1 MDAWL
6 GAANCDPVST
16 LVLDYRKARSGTQ
29 EARPALPASG
39 ASNLHSPMRY
49 GAAMSN
55 VTAPLL
61 LLVDGH
67 SVAFRAYYAIPD
79 TVRFATGEPA
89 HSFYGFLNILVRV
102 LQDRAPTH
110 VAVTL
115 DLGEPFRTALFP
127 AYKSSRSAGPEDLEP
142 QVARLRTLL
151 AQLGVPVFE
160 RQGFEA
166 DDLLATLTRQ
176 GQARGCNVDVLSGD
190 FDVLQLV
197 APGVRIVTPGKTF
210 AEPVVYD
217 EAAVVGRYGVPPTKL
232 RDWKALVGDASD
244 EIPGVPGIG
253 KKTATELLQ
262 RYDSLDAIYTHLDH
276 VVNTRARNALAE
288 GRESAELSRMLVTLR
303 TDAPVTLDLEAARFP
318 SFAPATAKHAI
329 QDLGF
334 RSLAD
339 RVARLAEPVR

>member
-1 MDAWL
+1 
-6 GAANCDPVST
+6 
-16 LVLDYRKARSGTQ
+16 
-29 EARPALPASG
+29 
-39 ASNLHSPMRY
+39 
-49 GAAMSN
+49 MSN

-61 LLVDGH
+61 MLVDGH

-89 HSFYGFLNILVRV
+89 HSFYGFMNILVRV
-102 LQDRAPTH
+102 VQDRQPTH
-110 VAVTL
+110 VAVTF

-127 AYKSSRSAGPEDLEP
+127 AYKASRTAGPEDLEP

-151 AQLGVPVFE
+151 ARLGVPVFE
-160 RQGFEA
+160 RDGFEA

-176 GQARGCNVDVLSGD
+176 GQAHGCNVDVLSGD

-217 EAAVVGRYGVPPTKL
+217 EAAVVARYGVPPTKI

-244 EIPGVPGIG
+244 EIPGVAGIG

-262 RYDSLDAIYTHLDH
+262 RYESLDAIYTHLDQIT
-276 VVNTRARNALAE
+276 NTRARNALAD
-288 GRESAELSRMLVTLR
+288 GRESADLSRRLVTLR

-318 SFAPATAKHAI
+318 AFTPETAQHAI
-329 QDLGF
+329 QEFGF
-334 RSLAD
+334 RSLGD
-339 RVARLAEPVR
+339 RIARLAETAR